1 MVTISF
7 YNTQGGRA
15 DFTLLTQ
22 WACLPSLRLTQ
33 DADVHS
39 FQDAEGLVDEY
50 LLTRKSNVIA
60 LEVTESMINDN
71 DLDTLFCAI
80 KDLHTFKYEYG
91 FPNNSEGSCRA
102 SRPGYEEWDIRAVI
116 DILFTHARHSRAV
129 LDLTMTDNQEYL
141 TGIASLAESLSV
153 LSNDSVGWRS

>member
-1 MVTISF
+1 
-7 YNTQGGRA
+7 
-15 DFTLLTQ
+15 
-22 WACLPSLRLTQ
+22 
-33 DADVHS
+33 
-39 FQDAEGLVDEY
+39 
-50 LLTRKSNVIA
+50 
-60 LEVTESMINDN
+60 MINDN